1 MLTRY
6 NLPEEKRRQLAGMI
20 QNESRRL
27 AKMITTFLDV
37 EKMSA
42 GQMELRSE
50 SVPLVNLIGPV
61 VERAGPLAERKQ
73 IEILTEIESG
83 ITLSADR
90 ELMEYVLYNLL
101 TNAIKYSPPGKQVL
115 ISAAKR
121 RDTVTLTVRDNGIG
135 MDENDLKH
143 LFTRFF
149 RSQRAV
155 QSGET
160 GTGIGLVI
168 VEQIVTQH
176 GGRIEVT
183 SKPGEGSA
191 FTVLLPQAR

>member
-1 MLTRY
+1 
-6 NLPEEKRRQLAGMI
+6 
-20 QNESRRL
+20 
-27 AKMITTFLDV
+27 
-37 EKMSA
+37 MSA
-42 GQMELRSE
+42 GQMELRLE
-50 SVPLVNLIGPV
+50 SIELAGFIGAV
-61 VERAGPLAERKQ
+61 VERARPLAERKQ
-73 IEILTEIESG
+73 IQIVTEVQDG
-83 ITLSADR
+83 TTLSADR

-115 ISAAKR
+115 VSAAVR
-121 RDTVTLTVRDNGIG
+121 RDAVTLTVRDNGIG
-135 MDENDLKH
+135 MDEDDLKH

-155 QSGET
+155 QSGEA

>member
-1 MLTRY
+1 M
-6 NLPEEKRRQLAGMI
+6 
-20 QNESRRL
+20 
-27 AKMITTFLDV
+27 
-37 EKMSA
+37 
-42 GQMELRSE
+42 
-50 SVPLVNLIGPV
+50 
-61 VERAGPLAERKQ
+61 
-73 IEILTEIESG
+73 ESG
-83 ITLSADR
+83 IALSVDR

-101 TNAIKYSPPGKQVL
+101 TNAIKYSPPGKRVL
-115 ISAAKR
+115 ISAAVR
-121 RDTVTLTVRDNGIG
+121 RDTVALTVRDNGIG
-135 MDENDLKH
+135 MDEDDLKH